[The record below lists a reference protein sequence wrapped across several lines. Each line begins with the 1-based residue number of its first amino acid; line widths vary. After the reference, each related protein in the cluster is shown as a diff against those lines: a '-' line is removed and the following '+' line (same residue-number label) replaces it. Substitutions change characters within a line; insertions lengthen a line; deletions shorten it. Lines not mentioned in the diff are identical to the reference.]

1 MEKLVLPKL
10 GIRKLIIGML
20 AEHRFFGP
28 VDDDGATL
36 FKQIKDPAELDLTF
50 TNSTVPPKALLFKQT
65 ETLFKFSLGRSVKID
80 PVDIT
85 NERTIIFGIRPCDA
99 KSLAILDQVFKGDY
113 EDPFYL
119 TRRKNTVL
127 IGLSCTQPGVNCFC
141 TSFKDGPASSEN
153 VDVLL
158 TDIGEKYYVEVR
170 SDKGKHLIASMKELL
185 RSAKAEDENNVTYV
199 EEKAIAAITRNMNIE
214 GMVNKLDKMFEN
226 SLWKT
231 IAMKC
236 LGCGVCT
243 YLCPTCNCFDIQDE
257 TALEK
262 GARVR
267 VWDSCMYPEYT
278 LQASGHNPRPERVNR
293 IRNRVYHKFNYCPKN
308 YGVTACVGCGRC
320 IDNCPVNID
329 IIDVINKAGEA
340 KV

>member
-127 IGLSCTQPGVNCFC
+127 IG
-141 TSFKDGPASSEN
+141 
-153 VDVLL
+153 
-158 TDIGEKYYVEVR
+158 
-170 SDKGKHLIASMKELL
+170 
-185 RSAKAEDENNVTYV
+185 
-199 EEKAIAAITRNMNIE
+199 
-214 GMVNKLDKMFEN
+214 
-226 SLWKT
+226 
-231 IAMKC
+231 
-236 LGCGVCT
+236 
-243 YLCPTCNCFDIQDE
+243 
-257 TALEK
+257 
-262 GARVR
+262 
-267 VWDSCMYPEYT
+267 
-278 LQASGHNPRPERVNR
+278 
-293 IRNRVYHKFNYCPKN
+293 
-308 YGVTACVGCGRC
+308 
-320 IDNCPVNID
+320 
-329 IIDVINKAGEA
+329 
-340 KV
+340 